1 MRALYGDTSHGTK
14 IQHTNMTPQ
23 LHLATSHND
32 TPHVSLMKYTYLP
45 STPFNSG
52 PTIIMTTPTSSRK
65 TLNLEA
71 NPKVSLLV
79 HDWVSHR
86 PPTLSSSPD
95 QARSPERSSL
105 ANLLLGLNSASISR
119 ISVSLNGTAQ
129 FLAPGSDEEAWCKT
143 KHKESNAFNEDAPP
157 DPFGGAGPGEGA
169 GSWIEGQ
176 EMRIVVVK
184 IKDGRISDW
193 QESVKDFSVEG
204 GGQSTEGLVNGI

>member
-1 MRALYGDTSHGTK
+1 
-14 IQHTNMTPQ
+14 
-23 LHLATSHND
+23 
-32 TPHVSLMKYTYLP
+32 MKYTYLP
-45 STPFNSG
+45 STPFSNG
-52 PTIIMTTPTSSRK
+52 PTIIMTTPPSSRK

-129 FLAPGSDEEAWCKT
+129 FLEPGSEEEAWCKT
-143 KHKESNAFNEDAPP
+143 KHRESNAFNNEDVAP
-157 DPFGGAGPGEGA
+157 DPFGAVGADAQGA
-169 GSWIEGQ
+169 GSYIEGQ
-176 EMRIVVVK
+176 EMRVVVVK
-184 IKDGRISDW
+184 IRDGRISDW
-193 QESVKDFSVEG
+193 QESVKDFSVEADSG
-204 GGQSTEGLVNGI
+204 GRLVNGI

>member
-1 MRALYGDTSHGTK
+1 MSTAYIRIIKQNL
-14 IQHTNMTPQ
+14 IMICVQ

-45 STPFNSG
+45 STPFSAG
-52 PTIIMTTPTSSRK
+52 PTIIMTTPPSSRK

-95 QARSPERSSL
+95 QSRSPERSSL
-105 ANLLLGLNSASISR
+105 ANLLLGLNSASMSR

-143 KHKESNAFNEDAPP
+143 KHKESNAFNADAQP
-157 DPFGGAGPGEGA
+157 DPFGGPVGDAGA
-169 GSWIEGQ
+169 GSYIEGQ
-176 EMRIVVVK
+176 EMRVVVVK
-184 IKDGRISDW
+184 IRDGRISDW
-193 QESVKDFSVEG
+193 QESVKDFSVHEG
-204 GGQSTEGLVNGI
+204 TGGARLVNGL

>member
-1 MRALYGDTSHGTK
+1 MDIPGRSSSGLPEEVVTCLDNARF
-14 IQHTNMTPQ
+14 

-32 TPHVSLMKYTYLP
+32 VPHVSLMKYTYLP
-45 STPFNSG
+45 STPFSSS
-52 PTIIMTTPTSSRK
+52 PTIIMTTPPSSRK

-105 ANLLLGLNSASISR
+105 ANLLMGFNSASISR

-129 FLAPGSDEEAWCKT
+129 FLEPGSEEEEWCKAR
-143 KHKESNAFNEDAPP
+143 HRESNAFGENVQS
-157 DPFGGAGPGEGA
+157 DPFGISGDAGA
-169 GSWIEGQ
+169 GSYIEGQ
-176 EMRIVVVK
+176 EVRVVVVK
-184 IKDGRISDW
+184 IRDGRISDW

-204 GGQSTEGLVNGI
+204 ASSAAPLVNGV